1 MTSCGGKKR
10 SVIMQTEYKPAN
22 ASIVV
27 IIGILYI
34 ALLLLF
40 GWQTW
45 EFVNFLF
52 PADQLLMKIFTII
65 SFDVMAL
72 LWACTDLFYSFSSQ
86 SAKVLVK
93 WAWGVT
99 FVLSLVA
106 SILYLVIESMFR
118 FNIVVDNSL
127 INVGYG
133 ITIFALTFN
142 IVCMMFF
149 LYMEYQINHQKQDRF
164 IPKQK
169 QSWNTV
175 VAVAQTAEIAA
186 PERRTDPLLST
197 EKKTGGRVV
206 KQPSQNSTVES
217 L

>member
-1 MTSCGGKKR
+1 
-10 SVIMQTEYKPAN
+10 
-22 ASIVV
+22 
-27 IIGILYI
+27 
-34 ALLLLF
+34 
-40 GWQTW
+40 
-45 EFVNFLF
+45 
-52 PADQLLMKIFTII
+52 
-65 SFDVMAL
+65 
-72 LWACTDLFYSFSSQ
+72 
-86 SAKVLVK
+86 
-93 WAWGVT
+93 
-99 FVLSLVA
+99 
-106 SILYLVIESMFR
+106 
-118 FNIVVDNSL
+118 
-127 INVGYG
+127 
-133 ITIFALTFN
+133 
-142 IVCMMFF
+142 MFF